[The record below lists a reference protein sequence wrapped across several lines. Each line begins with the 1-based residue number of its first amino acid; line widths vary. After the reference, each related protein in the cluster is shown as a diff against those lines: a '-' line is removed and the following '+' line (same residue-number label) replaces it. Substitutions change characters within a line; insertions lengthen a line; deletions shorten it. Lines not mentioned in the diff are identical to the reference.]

1 MGKVFRHGIA
11 LCIIASRKS
20 LPPQSFGNSTFVH
33 FKRSS
38 AIEQRI
44 SYKLL
49 FVSFDT
55 KDAVTS
61 IQIQFNPKLVPQVI
75 PTSASQP
82 RGRLHIPPT
91 YGMKHINYLFLGAQI
106 FPLELIDDLV
116 RRYPT
121 VLSVKSMTWQVV
133 CYLGIISAFQFTI

>member
-1 MGKVFRHGIA
+1 MHCGRSLSSWYA
-11 LCIIASRKS
+11 SCIIASRKS
-20 LPPQSFGNSTFVH
+20 LQPQSFRNSTFVLH
-33 FKRSS
+33 FKRLS

-61 IQIQFNPKLVPQVI
+61 IQPNLFLGRSQRVPRNPGVAFK
-75 PTSASQP
+75 
-82 RGRLHIPPT
+82 PT
-91 YGMKHINYLFLGAQI
+91 YDMKHINYLFLGAQI

-116 RRYPT
+116 RRYQT
-121 VLSVKSMTWQVV
+121 ALSVKSMMWQAV
-133 CYLGIISAFQFTI
+133 CCLGIISAFQFTI